1 MLEKLGGRK
10 FVGFLFITILLF
22 VLVILDKLAVGDFTT
37 FLTAN
42 FGIYVAGNSVAKMAI
57 K

>member
-10 FVGFLFITILLF
+10 FVGFFIILFILL
-22 VLVILDKLAVGDFTT
+22 VLVILKLLPVEQFMT

-42 FGIYVAGNSVAKMAI
+42 FGIYVAGNVGDAI
-57 K
+57 ASK